1 MAIAAQLG
9 GLTALLLL
17 LCPISMGAMM
27 WFMGKGMRSG
37 RNSDRSL
44 TDLKS
49 EQARLAEK
57 IATLESDKPAH
68 NTDTVESPKVA

>member
-1 MAIAAQLG
+1 MPIAAQLG
-9 GLTALLLL
+9 GLTVLLLL

-37 RNSDRSL
+37 HSSDRSL

-49 EQARLAEK
+49 EQTRLAEK
-57 IATLESDKPAH
+57 IATLESDDQAH
-68 NTDTVESPKVA
+68 NTETVESPKGA